1 MRIGRARKS
10 GNIED
15 RRAAGPRP
23 GRAGVGIGTLVL
35 VLAAMY
41 FGVDPSVVLQ
51 MVGAPQQQT
60 SRPDVRAGAPSDPQG
75 EFVARV
81 LGDTEDV
88 WRAVFDTQTNG
99 RYQDATLVL
108 YRGATPTACGTGQ
121 SAMGPFYC
129 PVDAKVYIDLA
140 FFDELEHQLKAPG
153 EFARAYVLAHEIG
166 HHVQNLFGTLERV
179 NRERGVLPAAAANRL
194 SVQTELQADCFAGV
208 WAHHAQAQ
216 RQLLEAGDIERGLA
230 AASAVGDD
238 TLQRRAGGRVVP
250 DSFTHGS
257 SAQRM
262 HWFAQGWQSGRLRDC
277 DTFAAQR
284 P

>member
-1 MRIGRARKS
+1 MRIGRSRKS
-10 GNIED
+10 QNIED
-15 RRAAGPRP
+15 RRSSGPRV
-23 GRAGVGIGTLVL
+23 GGAKVGIGTLVL
-35 VLAAMY
+35 VLAALY

-51 MVGAPQQQT
+51 MAGEPQQMSQQPARTGAP
-60 SRPDVRAGAPSDPQG
+60 DDPQG

-88 WRAVFDTQTNG
+88 WRGVFETQTNG
-99 RYQDATLVL
+99 RYQDATMVL

-129 PVDAKVYIDLA
+129 PADAKVYIDLA

-166 HHVQNLFGTLERV
+166 HHVQNLFGTLDRV
-179 NRERGVLPAAAANRL
+179 NRERSRLPQAASNRL
-194 SVQTELQADCFAGV
+194 SVQTELQADCYAGV

-216 RQLLEAGDIERGLA
+216 RQILEEGDIERGLA

-250 DSFTHGS
+250 DSFTHGT

-262 HWFAQGWQSGRLRDC
+262 QWFTRGWESGLLRDC
-277 DTFAAQR
+277 DAFE
-284 P
+284 

>member
-1 MRIGRARKS
+1 MRIGRSRKS
-10 GNIED
+10 ENIED
-15 RRAAGPRP
+15 RRAAGPRG
-23 GRAGVGIGTLVL
+23 GRTKVGIGTLVL

-51 MVGAPQQQT
+51 MVDAPQQT
-60 SRPDVRAGAPSDPQG
+60 SSSSAVRTGAPSDAQG

-81 LGDTEDV
+81 LGETEDV
-88 WRAVFDTQTNG
+88 WRSVFESQTNG

-121 SAMGPFYC
+121 AAMGPFYC
-129 PVDAKVYIDLA
+129 PADAKVYIDLA
-140 FFDELEHQLKAPG
+140 FFDELEHQLQAPG

-166 HHVQNLFGTLERV
+166 HHVQNLFGTLGRV
-179 NRERGVLPAAAANRL
+179 NRERAALSTAAANRL

-208 WAHHAQAQ
+208 WAHHAHAQ
-216 RQLLEAGDIERGLA
+216 RQILEAGDIERGLA

-262 HWFAQGWQSGRLRDC
+262 EWFTRGWKSGRLSDC
-277 DTFAAQR
+277 DSFGER
-284 P
+284 R

>member
-1 MRIGRARKS
+1 MRIGRSRKS
-10 GNIED
+10 QNIED
-15 RRAAGPRP
+15 RRAARPRV
-23 GRAGVGIGTLVL
+23 GGAKIGVGTIVL

-51 MVGAPQQQT
+51 LAGGPEPVTSQQPAQVGAPA
-60 SRPDVRAGAPSDPQG
+60 DAQG

-81 LGDTEDV
+81 LGETEDV
-88 WRAVFDTQTNG
+88 WRSVFQSQTNG
-99 RYQDATLVL
+99 SYQDATVVL

-129 PVDAKVYIDLA
+129 PADAKVYVDLA
-140 FFDELEHQLKAPG
+140 FFDELEHQLNAPG
-153 EFARAYVLAHEIG
+153 DFARAYVLAHEIG
-166 HHVQNLFGTLERV
+166 HHVQNLLGTLERT
-179 NRERGVLPAAAANRL
+179 NRERSRLPEAAANRI
-194 SVQTELQADCFAGV
+194 SVQTELQADCYAGV

-216 RQLLEAGDIERGLA
+216 RQILEAGDIERGLA

-238 TLQRRAGGRVVP
+238 TLQRQAGGRVVP

-262 HWFAQGWQSGRLRDC
+262 QWFSRGWEGGQLSDC
-277 DTFAAQR
+277 DTFTQLR
-284 P
+284 

>member
-1 MRIGRARKS
+1 MRIGRSRKS
-10 GNIED
+10 QNIED
-15 RRAAGPRP
+15 RRSAGPRV
-23 GRAGVGIGTLVL
+23 GRGKLGIGTLVL

-41 FGVDPSVVLQ
+41 FGIDPAVLLQ
-51 MVGAPQQQT
+51 LADGPQQQL
-60 SRPDVRAGAPSDPQG
+60 SQQDVRTGAPDDPQG

-81 LGDTEDV
+81 LGETEDV
-88 WRAVFDTQTNG
+88 WRAVFESQTNG

-129 PVDAKVYIDLA
+129 PADAKVYIDLA
-140 FFDELEHQLKAPG
+140 FFDELEHQLNAPG
-153 EFARAYVLAHEIG
+153 DFARAYVLAHEIG

-179 NRERGVLPAAAANRL
+179 NRERSRLPEAAANRL

-208 WAHHAQAQ
+208 WAHHADAQ
-216 RQLLEAGDIERGLA
+216 RQILEAGDIERGLA

-238 TLQRRAGGRVVP
+238 TLQRRGGGRVVP

-262 HWFAQGWQSGRLRDC
+262 QWFSRGWQSGRLGDC
-277 DTFAAQR
+277 DTFAAAR

>member
-1 MRIGRARKS
+1 MRIGRSRKS
-10 GNIED
+10 QNIED
-15 RRAAGPRP
+15 RREGGPRV
-23 GRAGVGIGTLVL
+23 GGGGKLGIGTLVL
-35 VLAAMY
+35 VLAALY

-51 MVGAPQQQT
+51 MADAPQTASQQQGAAKTGAPT
-60 SRPDVRAGAPSDPQG
+60 DAQG

-88 WRAVFDTQTNG
+88 WRSVFETQTNG

-129 PVDAKVYIDLA
+129 PADAKVYIDLA
-140 FFDELEHQLKAPG
+140 FFDELANQMNAPG

-166 HHVQNLFGTLERV
+166 HHVQNLFGTLDRV
-179 NRERGVLPAAAANRL
+179 NRERARLPQAASNRL
-194 SVQTELQADCFAGV
+194 SVQTELQADCYAGV

-216 RQLLEAGDIERGLA
+216 RQILEEGDIERGLA

-238 TLQRRAGGRVVP
+238 TLQRQAGGRVVP

-262 HWFAQGWQSGRLRDC
+262 QWFSRGWERGRLQDC
-277 DTFAAQR
+277 DTFSN
-284 P
+284 